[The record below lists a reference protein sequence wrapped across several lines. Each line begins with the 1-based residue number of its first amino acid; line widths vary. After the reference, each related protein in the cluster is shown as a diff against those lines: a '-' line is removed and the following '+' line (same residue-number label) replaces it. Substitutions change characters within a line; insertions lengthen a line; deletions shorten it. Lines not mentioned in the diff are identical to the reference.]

1 MKFEIRKTES
11 CRGWRLAHSV
21 VLKHEKVKKTTL
33 ITDEYIQFFQDQGID
48 ELQVFKL
55 GDDDIEENTAALA
68 IANHI
73 AGQNI
78 ITDKSARGRC
88 NILAA
93 TDGMISFPPDLSQ
106 YNFIDESITLATLH
120 NMQSVKKG
128 QLLATVKIIPYAIPQ
143 RFIDQLPTHTAKI
156 DVKPFKEYRSI
167 IISSSKSL
175 NEKAFSAI
183 ENRIKSSSG
192 YIISVTQCEHSLQ
205 ELSQEIRTASS
216 QTDVDLI
223 LISGLSAI
231 SDHRDV
237 VPAALIKAGGQIQ
250 HLGMPVDPGNLLM
263 LGYIDDKTVIGL
275 PSCAKSPALNG
286 FDWILQRF
294 AARLHISSDDIKHMG
309 IGGLLKEDKTRPSP
323 RYQIDNTPN
332 KIKLPSIK
340 VAILAAGKSSRAKTN
355 KLLVKADGE
364 PVISKT
370 VTAIT
375 KSKFIDEK
383 NVLVITGHDSEK
395 IEAVMAQHT
404 VQIHFNPRFET
415 GMSESLKIANEL
427 FHEETDYILIALA
440 DMPFI
445 NPQTIDRL
453 IETAVTHPEYDVII
467 PTFQRKRGNPV
478 LWRRS
483 YFHGV
488 KDLSGDRGGRSII
501 KENEETVLEVEIND
515 PGILIDLDT
524 PEMIAQFGLTQKF

>member
-1 MKFEIRKTES
+1 MKFETRKTES
-11 CRGWRLAHSV
+11 CVGWRLAHSV
-21 VLKHEKVKKTTL
+21 VLKHEKVKKTRL
-33 ITDEYIQFFQDQGID
+33 ITDEYIQFFQDQGIGK
-48 ELQVFKL
+48 LQVFKL
-55 GDDDIEENTAALA
+55 DNDDIEENIAASA

-73 AGQNI
+73 AGQNV

-93 TDGMISFPPDLSQ
+93 TDGMISFPPDLNQ

-143 RFIDQLPTHTAKI
+143 KFIDQLLTLTAKI
-156 DVKPFKEYRSI
+156 DVSPFKEYRST
-167 IISSSKSL
+167 IISSSNNL

-192 YIISVTQCEHSLQ
+192 TIVSVIRCEHSLQ
-205 ELSQEIRTASS
+205 ELSKEIRTASS
-216 QTDVDLI
+216 ETNVDLI

-237 VPAALIKAGGQIQ
+237 APAALIKAGGQIQ

-263 LGYIDDKTVIGL
+263 LGYINDKTVIGL

-309 IGGLLKEDKTRPSP
+309 IGGLLKEDKNRPSP
-323 RYQIDNTPN
+323 RYQVDNDLN
-332 KIKLPSIK
+332 KSKLLSIK
-340 VAILAAGKSSRAKTN
+340 VALLAAGKSSRAKTN
-355 KLLVKADGE
+355 KLLVQANGE

-370 VTAIT
+370 VTAII

-383 NVLVITGHDSEK
+383 DVFVITGHDSEK
-395 IEAVMAQHT
+395 IETVMAQHA
-404 VQIHFNPRFET
+404 VQIHFNPSFET
-415 GMSESLKIANEL
+415 GMSASLKVANEL
-427 FHEETDYILIALA
+427 VHEKTDYILIALA
-440 DMPFI
+440 DMPFV
-445 NPQTIDRL
+445 NSQTIDRL

-478 LWRRS
+478 LWQRS
-483 YFHGV
+483 YFHNV
-488 KDLSGDRGGRSII
+488 KNLSGDQGGRSII
-501 KENEETVLEVEIND
+501 KENEENVIEVEIND

-524 PEMIAQFGLTQKF
+524 PEMIAQFGLTQKL